1 MPPNG
6 DTKGAAM
13 KRGLGIAAI
22 LLLGTS
28 GGFAAGAAG
37 AAGSAPDMAK
47 THFERSNCHNAYDL
61 LSEDLDANRSIGA
74 AEVAWAKAYEAAAGA
89 KTPCPQAPESL
100 LTRAANRTVVTKAGL
115 GKVGAYLD
123 NGDATAMFEAANAVL
138 TGKFTGVGPEVGWQL
153 LKQSADLGQPSALF
167 FLGSLHVGGLFTQN
181 KADYASGRPLIE
193 RAALAGHVDAL
204 FMIANMYKDGIGGKK
219 DAAKAFEFYRQAAE
233 RGHTYA
239 ALMAFTMINDGEGT
253 RKDFALA
260 YRIARN
266 MAGQG
271 EVYGAVMAA
280 SALLQSKDATKHKDE
295 VLYWMDIAIR
305 DGDETIRSQVIP
317 LRAKALEIYNRPPP
331 PPPEYRPRAF
341 KACGTK
347 TVCLVNSSGVQWS
360 CTTNKDYWSDCDG

>member
-1 MPPNG
+1 
-6 DTKGAAM
+6 M
-13 KRGLGIAAI
+13 KHGLGIAAA

-28 GGFAAGAAG
+28 GALAAG

-61 LSEDLDANRSIGA
+61 LSEELDAKRAIGPA
-74 AEVAWAKAYEAAAGA
+74 QAAWAKAYENAAATKVA
-89 KTPCPQAPESL
+89 CPRPPDDL
-100 LTRAANRTVVTKAGL
+100 LARAANRTVVTKSGL
-115 GKVGAYLD
+115 GKLGTYID

-138 TGKFTGVGPEVGWQL
+138 TGKFTGVGPEVGWAL
-153 LKQSADLGQPSALF
+153 LKQSADLGEPSALF
-167 FLGSLHVGGLFTQN
+167 LLGSFHVAGLFTQN
-181 KADYASGRPLIE
+181 KPDYATGRPLIE

-204 FMIANMYKDGIGGKK
+204 FMIANMYKEGIGGKK
-219 DAAKAFEFYRQAAE
+219 DAAKAFGFYRQAAE

-239 ALMAFTMINDGEGT
+239 ALMAFTMLNDGEGT
-253 RKDFALA
+253 KKDWNLA

-280 SALLQSKDATKHKDE
+280 SALLQSKDVLQHKDE
-295 VLYWMDIAIR
+295 VLFWMDTAIR
-305 DGDETIRSQVIP
+305 DGDDTIRSQITP
-317 LRAKALEIYNRPPP
+317 LRAKALQIYNRPPP

-347 TVCLVNSSGVQWS
+347 TVCLVNSSGLQYS